1 MISRQET
8 KQLQG
13 LAILAMLCLHL
24 FCTLTPQFI
33 PTVYVTGVPL
43 VYFFGQAGDFCV
55 MAYCFCSG
63 YGLMSAFMQANGDKK
78 KYMKGRAKGL
88 WNFAKNYWLI
98 LVLFACVAILLGK
111 GPEWLGSPITLLK
124 NATSIWYT
132 YNGAWW
138 FVSTYIFMVL
148 LSPWVF
154 SAVQKHP
161 KVITVIAV
169 VVYVVSYK
177 VRFGGPQNLA
187 LQHIVRLGMSY
198 AELLIGVYFY
208 QYRLMDLIQH
218 YWDRLI
224 PRCMKQWLLVLITAA
239 VIVVRRYIATLFVAP
254 ASGLVFMVL
263 YLLLS
268 RKYRP
273 VQGVFEFFGGHST
286 NMWLVHM
293 FFYMPMYGGLA
304 YFAKYDVLVFVALV
318 IMSLC
323 ASYVVKVVQKF
334 VGQGVKM
341 AQSKRKGICH
351 GAN

>member
-1 MISRQET
+1 MISRKET

-24 FCTLTPQFI
+24 FCTLTPTFV
-33 PTVYVTGVPL
+33 PTIYVMGVPL
-43 VYFFGQAGDFCV
+43 VYFFGQAADFCV

-63 YGLMSAFMQANGDKK
+63 YGLMYAYAQVNGDRK
-78 KYMKGRAKGL
+78 KYMRGRVKGL
-88 WNFAKNYWLI
+88 WSFVKNYWLI
-98 LVLFACVAILLGK
+98 LILFACAAIALGK
-111 GPEWLGSPITLLK
+111 GTEWLGSPIIFLK
-124 NATSIWYT
+124 NATSIWYS

-154 SAVQKHP
+154 SAVKKHP
-161 KVITVIAV
+161 KLIAVVAV

-177 VRFGGPQNLA
+177 VRFSGPQNLA
-187 LQHIVRLGMSY
+187 LQHVVRLGMSY
-198 AELLIGVYFY
+198 AELLLGVYFY
-208 QYRLMDLIQH
+208 QYQLMDWIQH
-218 YWDRLI
+218 HWNKLI
-224 PRCMKQWLLVLITAA
+224 PRFLQPWILVFITAA

-254 ASGLVFMVL
+254 ASGLVFIVV

-268 RKYRP
+268 RRYRP
-273 VQGVFEFFGGHST
+273 LQVVFEFFGGHST

-293 FFYMPMYGGLA
+293 FFYISMYGGLA

-318 IMSLC
+318 VMSLC
-323 ASYVVKVVQKF
+323 ASYVIKAVQKF
-334 VGQGVKM
+334 VGQGAEM
-341 AQSKRKGICH
+341 AQNKRRGICH